1 MPLCYKM
8 DVLPA
13 LKENGYNTTRL
24 RREHLLSEGVIQALR
39 EQRPISWNNISR
51 ICELLDCQPND
62 FLEYKKESDSVP
74 ADS

>member
-1 MPLCYKM
+1 MPLVYKI
-8 DVLPA
+8 DVLAA
-13 LKENGYNTTRL
+13 LKKNAYNTTRL
-24 RREHLLSEGVIQALR
+24 RREKLLAESVIQALR